1 MVSSSSSLNTLL
13 SSTSSSSSPSFAFFA
28 LSFTGTTV
36 KLVGIFTPCALA
48 VSCLSRSYL
57 FPFFVPVCSATAS
70 LACLFLRQTTDT
82 PLFFW
87 ALQLSCLF
95 VRLFRIAAPVYLILQ
110 GRRLVLFLTFCS
122 YRSDSAIHPC
132 DSNLPTHYPNKEQHD
147 CPAQRGQYS
156 QNQTLGENMTCICA
170 HECVPECRSSA

>member
-13 SSTSSSSSPSFAFFA
+13 SSTSSSSSPSFPFPA

-57 FPFFVPVCSATAS
+57 FPFFPS
-70 LACLFLRQTTDT
+70 R
-82 PLFFW
+82 LFFHCS
-87 ALQLSCLF
+87 SCLSLPPSYNWQSALLLNSPTQLF
-95 VRLFRIAAPVYLILQ
+95 VCLFRIAALVYLILQ

-122 YRSDSAIHPC
+122 YRSDSAVHPC
-132 DSNLPTHYPNKEQHD
+132 DSNLPTHFPNKERPD
-147 CPAQRGQYS
+147 CPAQRGQIS

-170 HECVPECRSSA
+170 HEYVPECRTSA